1 MGRILAIDYGE
12 QRVGVAVS
20 DELKITA
27 QGLPTVEIRG
37 SEKNFFREIKKIVEE
52 KNVTE
57 IVIGYPKN
65 MDGTLSEKA
74 KKVDTFIERLEE
86 MVDKVEKWDER
97 LSTVASYGIMRELGI
112 SQKKKNTYADKFA
125 AVYILQGYMAKY
137 Y

>member
-12 QRVGVAVS
+12 QRVGVAIS
-20 DELKITA
+20 DELRITA

-74 KKVDTFIERLEE
+74 KKIDTFIPRLLEF
-86 MVDKVEKWDER
+86 VPKVEKWDER
-97 LSTVASYGIMRELGI
+97 LTTVASYGVMRELGI
-112 SQKKKNTYADKFA
+112 SQKNKNKYADKFA
-125 AVYILQGYMAKY
+125 AMYILQGYMARN
-137 Y
+137 